1 MSTRSPIRTAV
12 LAAVSTLALAVP
24 AAAQYGPRYPAP
36 QPTWSN
42 AAYDNGYREG
52 LLAGERDGRDGRRFD
67 FRDDHVYDHG
77 DIGYDRRYGS
87 RDAYRAA
94 FRRGYADGYRIGYE
108 RAARHRQGG
117 WYPGSGGYP
126 DRHPGPPR
134 SGYPGYRYSPA
145 YERGFHDGYEE
156 GAKAARNRDRYDPRG
171 EKDYRKGDQG
181 YNGRY
186 GSKELYKREYRDGFL
201 AGYDRGYGEG
211 GYAASPYPPTGR
223 RWPW

>member
-1 MSTRSPIRTAV
+1 MSTRLSIRTAV
-12 LAAVSTLALAVP
+12 VATASTLALAAP

-67 FRDDHVYDHG
+67 FRNDHIYDHG

-94 FRRGYADGYRIGYE
+94 FRQGYADGYRVGYE

-117 WYPGSGGYP
+117 WYPGAGGYP
-126 DRHPGPPR
+126 DRYPAPPR
-134 SGYPGYRYSPA
+134 SGHPAYGYSPA

-156 GAKAARNRDRYDPRG
+156 GAKAARDRDRYDPRG

-181 YNGRY
+181 YSGRY

-201 AGYDRGYGEG
+201 AGYDRGYREG
-211 GYAASPYPPTGR
+211 RYASPYPTGGW

>member
-1 MSTRSPIRTAV
+1 MSTRSSIRTAV
-12 LAAVSTLALAVP
+12 LAAASTLALAAP

-36 QPTWSN
+36 PPTWSN

-52 LLAGERDGRDGRRFD
+52 LLAGERDARDGRRFD
-67 FRDDHVYDHG
+67 FRDDRIYDHG

-126 DRHPGPPR
+126 DRYPGPPR
-134 SGYPGYRYSPA
+134 SGYPGYGYSPA

-156 GAKAARNRDRYDPRG
+156 GAKAARDRDRYDPRG

-201 AGYDRGYGEG
+201 AGYDRGYREG
-211 GYAASPYPPTGR
+211 RYASPYPAGGW